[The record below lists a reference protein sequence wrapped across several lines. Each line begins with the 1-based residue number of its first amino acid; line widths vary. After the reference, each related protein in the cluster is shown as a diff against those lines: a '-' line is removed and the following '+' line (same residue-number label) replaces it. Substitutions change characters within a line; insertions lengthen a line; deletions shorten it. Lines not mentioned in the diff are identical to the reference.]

1 MSELN
6 ICTGNTDFQDVID
19 KRVNFPEPFP
29 SAVTLRAAF
38 VESSQGHSKLVP
50 EEFNIIRSI
59 NCKYLVDEENL
70 CIESKS
76 DVQSKKM

>member
-1 MSELN
+1 MNELN

-29 SAVTLRAAF
+29 SAVTF

-50 EEFNIIRSI
+50 EDLILLEVLTANI
-59 NCKYLVDEENL
+59 
-70 CIESKS
+70 
-76 DVQSKKM
+76 